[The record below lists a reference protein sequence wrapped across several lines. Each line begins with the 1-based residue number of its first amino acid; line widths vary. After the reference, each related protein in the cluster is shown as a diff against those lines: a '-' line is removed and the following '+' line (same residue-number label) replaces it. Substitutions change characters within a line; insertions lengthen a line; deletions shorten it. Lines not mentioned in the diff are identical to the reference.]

1 MRFNADD
8 GEELALWSF
17 FALFGG
23 AGVVRVERRG
33 IALFGWFWDAFRR
46 IRGLFSA
53 FSRHP
58 AERPPRMAVVR
69 VWRGVGRPSGG
80 LRGRRPRSDHGQHSV
95 RFALNAGHLRLD
107 QRSVTVQVQ
116 IPPSPLGTVMPFG
129 RRLALGASQP
139 LAGMPHRHHHEAFA
153 APFRLADVNHYG
165 TRGSEQRKRLWQWQ
179 PATTSL

>member
-1 MRFNADD
+1 VRFNADD

-53 FSRHP
+53 FSRLP

-80 LRGRRPRSDHGQHSV
+80 LRGRGLGPTMVSTPCASHLTRGTCALTSV
-95 RFALNAGHLRLD
+95 R
-107 QRSVTVQVQ
+107 
-116 IPPSPLGTVMPFG
+116 
-129 RRLALGASQP
+129 
-139 LAGMPHRHHHEAFA
+139 
-153 APFRLADVNHYG
+153 
-165 TRGSEQRKRLWQWQ
+165 
-179 PATTSL
+179 